1 MNTLKLPNVWKKV
14 SLFESTSFNNNMTK
28 KITEYIKQY
37 QTIFLL
43 LLTTTSLQKKRVTAI
58 HAQRPL
64 LIKQS
69 GVFVLSFVFIGYMD
83 QLFVPIRFLAE
94 TYPLHNDNQR
104 GDDDKR
110 TPTKC
115 VISCCVI

>member
-1 MNTLKLPNVWKKV
+1 MSEIIFIHIKTYLHQVNTSIYDN
-14 SLFESTSFNNNMTK
+14 
-28 KITEYIKQY
+28 IYI
-37 QTIFLL
+37 
-43 LLTTTSLQKKRVTAI
+43 R
-58 HAQRPL
+58 QRPL
-64 LIKQS
+64 LIKQAE
-69 GVFVLSFVFIGYMD
+69 VFVLSFVFIGYMD
-83 QLFVPIRFLAE
+83 QLFIPIRFFVE

>member
-14 SLFESTSFNNNMTK
+14 NLFESTSFNNNMTK

-58 HAQRPL
+58 HVQRPL
-64 LIKQS
+64 LIKQA
-69 GVFVLSFVFIGYMD
+69 GVFVLSLGYGS
-83 QLFVPIRFLAE
+83 IIH
-94 TYPLHNDNQR
+94 YN
-104 GDDDKR
+104 
-110 TPTKC
+110 
-115 VISCCVI
+115 